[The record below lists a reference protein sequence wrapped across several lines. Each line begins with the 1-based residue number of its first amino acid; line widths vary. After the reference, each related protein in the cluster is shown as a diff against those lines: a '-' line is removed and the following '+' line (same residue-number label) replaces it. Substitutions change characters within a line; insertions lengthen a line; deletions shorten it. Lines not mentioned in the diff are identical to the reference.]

1 MNCPK
6 CGYVSFDHLD
16 ECKSCGQNLL
26 EHKARLGIKSFKRR
40 DPSPLVQGPDSPQE
54 LLPAGHNET
63 AIETEPA
70 ETEMPEDDVFS
81 IDDISFEEGL
91 GEIET
96 CEAPGI
102 DIDIS
107 DIEGEESDEN
117 DDSDTEE
124 GPFFEELGDAF
135 VREEN
140 KEGPGTRIEDTA
152 GQELEEDSAI
162 GDTLQMPL
170 AFAERSEVPEI
181 EEGLDGDETG
191 QQDTA
196 PLVGK
201 TVFLKRGL
209 AFGLDWAILLGT
221 LCVFIYLGLFILKS
235 KALIS
240 TASLTM
246 GIITTKLP
254 VPIIFLTLVVSAAY
268 FSFFHGTTGQ
278 TPGKMLF
285 GLKVVGQDDEAV
297 SVEKAFLRWFG
308 YIVSALPLMGGFLM
322 ALKDRNGQA
331 LHDKIADTL
340 VIAVSPQTVIE
351 EEAGRLP
358 AEEIKS

>member
-1 MNCPK
+1 
-6 CGYVSFDHLD
+6 
-16 ECKSCGQNLL
+16 
-26 EHKARLGIKSFKRR
+26 
-40 DPSPLVQGPDSPQE
+40 
-54 LLPAGHNET
+54 
-63 AIETEPA
+63 
-70 ETEMPEDDVFS
+70 
-81 IDDISFEEGL
+81 
-91 GEIET
+91 
-96 CEAPGI
+96 
-102 DIDIS
+102 
-107 DIEGEESDEN
+107 
-117 DDSDTEE
+117 
-124 GPFFEELGDAF
+124 
-135 VREEN
+135 
-140 KEGPGTRIEDTA
+140 
-152 GQELEEDSAI
+152 
-162 GDTLQMPL
+162 MPL
-170 AFAERSEVPEI
+170 AFAERSEGPEI

-278 TPGKMLF
+278 TPGKMIF

-358 AEEIKS
+358 AEEINS